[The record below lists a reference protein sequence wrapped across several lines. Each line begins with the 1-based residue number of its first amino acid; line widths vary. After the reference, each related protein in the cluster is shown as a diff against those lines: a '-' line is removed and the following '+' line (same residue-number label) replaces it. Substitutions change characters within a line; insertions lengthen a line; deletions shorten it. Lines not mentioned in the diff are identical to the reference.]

1 MSSSTTN
8 LVHPTV
14 ALLDQV
20 SLDLHHIHPRLQ
32 KLLKSAKPRAGA
44 QKAFD
49 GMKEP
54 LEHVAQLY
62 TAGQQNQDW
71 HSATIFRF
79 YSSVTLL
86 AHLTKISGHSWTL
99 PSVEAERLSKDP
111 KRDVINFKSD
121 DCSQLAIEPE
131 LVEKVRKMEQQ
142 SKHTQPTAADD
153 LGLSLSEAD
162 DGDDLLQDLG
172 FEASPPEHS
181 PSPEPTTVPDESA
194 ESEVEVE
201 PSVKRQKGK
210 GKAKAELTTLE
221 APVIPTL
228 SKKKRSVGRKTN
240 SEFKSKSVVDTDDA
254 SDDEFAPELA
264 HKTIVLKPEA
274 RKAEPV
280 GSCPGP
286 APPPDPLRL
295 EYGTAGP
302 LTLADIQS
310 MQTNMNRE
318 LPHVTCVRC
327 VLTKHDQDCEP
338 SDPNSV
344 PEGIAQSKCVRC
356 NKQNQH
362 CSFSDETDASNDE
375 LLKLLAAISSHPKV
389 VKMLGIEASLHMV
402 ADSQRMARLARDA
415 FSDKLTQFV
424 RSGHNPKSVL
434 SALDNGDS
442 KFTPADEKL
451 LADFFNWP
459 ILPSS
464 GTSGEKAASEDGED
478 NDDDNDADGS
488 LDEEAKA
495 PPPASKTT
503 KAPMKVPD
511 SKAKDPKAPTTSTSG
526 TRTRSGQ
533 RGGKP
538 VSTSGANLPRGRKRA
553 IEEEVKAGPSSKRT
567 KVATK
572 EK

>member
-1 MSSSTTN
+1 MSSSSTN
-8 LVHPTV
+8 SVPPTV
-14 ALLDQV
+14 AMLDQV
-20 SLDLHHIHPRLQ
+20 SLDLHYIHPRLQ
-32 KLLKSAKPRAGA
+32 KLLKSAKPWAGA

-49 GMKEP
+49 GMKEH
-54 LEHVAQLY
+54 LECVATLY
-62 TAGQQNQDW
+62 TTSQQNKDW

-79 YSSVTLL
+79 YSSVALL
-86 AHLTKISGHSWTL
+86 THLTKISGHSWTL
-99 PSVEAERLSKDP
+99 PSV
-111 KRDVINFKSD
+111 INFKSD
-121 DCSQLAIEPE
+121 NCSQLAIEPE
-131 LVEKVRKMEQQ
+131 LIEKVRKMEQK
-142 SKHTQPTAADD
+142 SKHAQPTAADD

-162 DGDDLLQDLG
+162 DGDDLLHDLG
-172 FEASPPEHS
+172 FGASPPACS
-181 PSPEPTTVPDESA
+181 PSLEPTTVPDESA

-201 PSVKRQKGK
+201 PSVKKQKGK
-210 GKAKAELTTLE
+210 GKAKSDSTTIE
-221 APVIPTL
+221 
-228 SKKKRSVGRKTN
+228 
-240 SEFKSKSVVDTDDA
+240 SKSVVDTDDA
-254 SDDEFAPELA
+254 SDDEFAPKLA

-280 GSCPGP
+280 ASHPGP

-295 EYGTAGP
+295 EYGTKGP

-318 LPHVTCVRC
+318 LPHVACVRC

-356 NKQNQH
+356 NKQNQC
-362 CSFSDETDASNDE
+362 CSFSKETDTSNDE

-389 VKMLGIEASLHMV
+389 VKMLGVEAVRLGSLYVQSLHMV
-402 ADSQRMARLARDA
+402 ADSQWMARLARDT

-424 RSGHNPKSVL
+424 QSGHNPKSVL
-434 SALDNGDS
+434 STLDDGDS
-442 KFTPADEKL
+442 KFSLADEQL
-451 LADFFNWP
+451 LVDFFHWP

-464 GTSGEKAASEDGED
+464 GTSGEKAASEDVED
-478 NDDDNDADGS
+478 NNNNNNADGS
-488 LDEEAKA
+488 LDKEAKA

-503 KAPMKVPD
+503 KAPAKVPD
-511 SKAKDPKAPTTSTSG
+511 LKAKDTKAPTTSTSG

-533 RGGKP
+533 RRGKP
-538 VSTSGANLPRGRKRA
+538 VSTSGANLPHGCKRA

>member
-1 MSSSTTN
+1 
-8 LVHPTV
+8 P
-14 ALLDQV
+14 A
-20 SLDLHHIHPRLQ
+20 
-32 KLLKSAKPRAGA
+32 
-44 QKAFD
+44 
-49 GMKEP
+49 
-54 LEHVAQLY
+54 
-62 TAGQQNQDW
+62 
-71 HSATIFRF
+71 
-79 YSSVTLL
+79 
-86 AHLTKISGHSWTL
+86 
-99 PSVEAERLSKDP
+99 
-111 KRDVINFKSD
+111 
-121 DCSQLAIEPE
+121 CS
-131 LVEKVRKMEQQ
+131 
-142 SKHTQPTAADD
+142 H
-153 LGLSLSEAD
+153 
-162 DGDDLLQDLG
+162 
-172 FEASPPEHS
+172 
-181 PSPEPTTVPDESA
+181 SPEPTTGPLSRKPLTDQLFPKPPSTKPTVPDESA

-201 PSVKRQKGK
+201 PLVKRQKGK
-210 GKAKAELTTLE
+210 GKAKADPTTVE
-221 APVIPTL
+221 APVLPTL
-228 SKKKRSVGRKTN
+228 SKKKRSAGKKTN

-254 SDDEFAPELA
+254 SDDEFAPKLA
-264 HKTIVLKPEA
+264 HKSIVLKPEA

-295 EYGTAGP
+295 EYGTEGP
-302 LTLADIQS
+302 LSLADIQS
-310 MQTNMNRE
+310 LQTNMNCE
-318 LPHVTCVRC
+318 LPHVACVRC

-356 NKQNQH
+356 NKQNQC

-389 VKMLGIEASLHMV
+389 VKMLGVEAVQLGSLYVQSLHMV
-402 ADSQRMARLARDA
+402 ADSQQMARLAHNT

-424 RSGHNPKSVL
+424 QSGHNPKSVL
-434 SALDNGDS
+434 SALDDGDS

-459 ILPSS
+459 
-464 GTSGEKAASEDGED
+464 SEDG
-478 NDDDNDADGS
+478 DDDDDADGS
-488 LDEEAKA
+488 LDEEVKA
-495 PPPASKTT
+495 PLPASKTT
-503 KAPMKVPD
+503 KAPAKVPD

-553 IEEEVKAGPSSKRT
+553 VEEEVKAGPSSKRT